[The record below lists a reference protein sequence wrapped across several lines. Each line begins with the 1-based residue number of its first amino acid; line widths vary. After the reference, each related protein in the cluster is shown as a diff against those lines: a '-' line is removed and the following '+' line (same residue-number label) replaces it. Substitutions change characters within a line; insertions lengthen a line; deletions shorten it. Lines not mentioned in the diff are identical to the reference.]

1 LGGSLIGFGDG
12 NMRLLVRIFT
22 VGGFNAIMKRMRLRG
37 SHCLTSLWIGQE
49 PVVVRVIRMEA
60 VAGFCFCIIL
70 FKNMLEIGGVLV
82 QTVQR

>member
-1 LGGSLIGFGDG
+1 
-12 NMRLLVRIFT
+12 
-22 VGGFNAIMKRMRLRG
+22 
-37 SHCLTSLWIGQE
+37 
-49 PVVVRVIRMEA
+49 MEA